1 MIAPLLMLAPSLNE
15 SDRILP
21 PTSGAMRTISCG
33 ARFPVT
39 FIERE
44 KSVSLTMIY
53 VTELGPFAPF
63 PGPPPGIAV
72 LSGFMK

>member
-1 MIAPLLMLAPSLNE
+1 MIAPLLMLAPSLKE

-21 PTSGAMRTISCG
+21 LISGAMRTISCG

-39 FIERE
+39 LIERE
-44 KSVSLTMIY
+44 KSVSFTMIY

-63 PGPPPGIAV
+63 PGPAPGIAV
-72 LSGFMK
+72 FSGLIK